1 MTHNEPI
8 TIQIVLFDLHRL
20 KENRN
25 LKYAAKVQ
33 PFIQITKFWKI
44 ILKVLYTQM
53 PVPLTIAGEGTK
65 KKNGLTKYQPVFV
78 ISSKK
83 FGKFRNYR

>member
-1 MTHNEPI
+1 M
-8 TIQIVLFDLHRL
+8 QIVLFDLHRL

-53 PVPLTIAGEGTK
+53 PVPPTTNI
-65 KKNGLTKYQPVFV
+65 NPFFV

>member
-53 PVPLTIAGEGTK
+53 PVPPTSVNLGCHSYNPLREMGT
-65 KKNGLTKYQPVFV
+65 QPLWMVQTAD
-78 ISSKK
+78 
-83 FGKFRNYR
+83 

>member
-1 MTHNEPI
+1 MFSLI
-8 TIQIVLFDLHRL
+8 FHRL

-44 ILKVLYTQM
+44 ILKGSLYPDACPTDYHR
-53 PVPLTIAGEGTK
+53 LE
-65 KKNGLTKYQPVFV
+65 LV
-78 ISSKK
+78 IRRTSRLSPGRA
-83 FGKFRNYR
+83 FWAHAPDIPSCPDLHRTA

>member
-1 MTHNEPI
+1 MFSLI
-8 TIQIVLFDLHRL
+8 FHRL

-65 KKNGLTKYQPVFV
+65 KKNGLTKYQPVFCNFFQKIWKV
-78 ISSKK
+78 QKLSLILQPVKC
-83 FGKFRNYR
+83 

>member
-1 MTHNEPI
+1 M
-8 TIQIVLFDLHRL
+8 QIVLFDLHRL

-53 PVPLTIAGEGTK
+53 PVPPTSAYFAGEGTK
-65 KKNGLTKYQPVFV
+65 KKMD
-78 ISSKK
+78 
-83 FGKFRNYR
+83 

>member
-1 MTHNEPI
+1 MTHCEPI

-33 PFIQITKFWKI
+33 PFIQITKSLENNFMAHDYD
-44 ILKVLYTQM
+44 ILL
-53 PVPLTIAGEGTK
+53 PEP
-65 KKNGLTKYQPVFV
+65 
-78 ISSKK
+78 
-83 FGKFRNYR
+83 

>member
-53 PVPLTIAGEGTK
+53 PQGYKSAEVVWTSALCVRVELDSHADEGT
-65 KKNGLTKYQPVFV
+65 GA
-78 ISSKK
+78 
-83 FGKFRNYR
+83 

>member
-1 MTHNEPI
+1 M
-8 TIQIVLFDLHRL
+8 QIVLFDLHRL

-53 PVPLTIAGEGTK
+53 PVPPTSVERARILNVDTQGTVPM
-65 KKNGLTKYQPVFV
+65 T
-78 ISSKK
+78 
-83 FGKFRNYR
+83 RR